1 MKIQEINNIEKIKSN
16 IIIIK
21 IIDTKGSVPR
31 NENVCMVVSQNNQYG
46 TIGGGEL
53 EYRVTN

>member
-1 MKIQEINNIEKIKSN
+1 MIPLPK
-16 IIIIK
+16 IK

-31 NENVCMVVSQNNQYG
+31 NKNVTMVINNQNQYG

-53 EYRVTN
+53 EYRATGIPKNEVIH